1 MTMKNC
7 SECGR
12 IFAHPTS
19 SICQDCKREDER
31 DFEKVRDF
39 LREYKDT
46 DINVVSERTGVSV
59 NKITRYLREGRL
71 LSSGL
76 SSSLNIQCERCDA
89 PIQSGRYC
97 ESCKHDLHKDMET
110 TKRETSE
117 KKSAK
122 EKGKKKKKERM
133 FIYDRIKRRK

>member
-12 IFAHPTS
+12 LFSHPAS
-19 SICQDCKREDER
+19 PICHDCKREDER
-31 DFEKVRDF
+31 NFEKVRDF

-46 DINVVSERTGVSV
+46 DISVVSERTGVSAK
-59 NKITRYLREGRL
+59 KITRYLRDGRL

-76 SSSLNIQCERCDA
+76 SPLSIQCERCDV

-97 ESCKHDLHKDMET
+97 ERCKQDLHKDMET
-110 TKRETSE
+110 TKRKTSE
-117 KKSAK
+117 KKSEK
-122 EKGKKKKKERM
+122 EKGKKKKKEKM